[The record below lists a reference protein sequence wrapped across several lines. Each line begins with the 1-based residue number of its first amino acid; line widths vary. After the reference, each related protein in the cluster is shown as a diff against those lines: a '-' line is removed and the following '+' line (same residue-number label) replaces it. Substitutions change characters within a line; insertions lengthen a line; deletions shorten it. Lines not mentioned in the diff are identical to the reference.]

1 MLLGGLAC
9 PATCGWRTETDLG
22 RDDALLIWP
31 RGFLSSWV
39 QRWFSGVPPPKNFS
53 LSHLDKLLSSWGLSF
68 FICKMVINFFFSGWL
83 WILNAENSVKCLDH
97 GKSTVIITVGG
108 WWWLIFYFKFSYFVY
123 HGMFALIFIFFKS
136 MALRHFF
143 LNFDCRVFQWPLKC
157 CRQGECL
164 NSLAQI

>member
-39 QRWFSGVPPPKNFS
+39 QRWFSGVPPPQNFS

-123 HGMFALIFIFFKS
+123 HGMFALIFIFFLKYGIKT
-136 MALRHFF
+136 F
-143 LNFDCRVFQWPLKC
+143 LFKFWL
-157 CRQGECL
+157 QGF
-164 NSLAQI
+164 SVAP